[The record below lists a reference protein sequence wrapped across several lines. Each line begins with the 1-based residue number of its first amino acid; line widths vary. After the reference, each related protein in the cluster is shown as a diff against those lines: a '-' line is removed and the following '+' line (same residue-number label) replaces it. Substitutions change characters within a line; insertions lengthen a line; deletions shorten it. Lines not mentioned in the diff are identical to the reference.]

1 MDENV
6 FVSDGFVHCTMC
18 RRDGEMVWW
27 WWWDG
32 DGDGEMALCR
42 GWDLSDLRLCG
53 LMALNTLMAGHTYP
67 MLFITSPST
76 ATAQPTPSLNKNLHS
91 AFHPGTYQHIRS
103 SPLQL
108 REIKRWDW
116 KVRITQE
123 ETKQDGVCMRGDMCA
138 HVGQCTDIR
147 QNNVQGGGGR
157 EHGETHRGQFCSQS
171 WDKTSQWREWTG
183 RPINSLLRIL
193 RVFQMLQ

>member
-1 MDENV
+1 
-6 FVSDGFVHCTMC
+6 
-18 RRDGEMVWW
+18 
-27 WWWDG
+27 
-32 DGDGEMALCR
+32 
-42 GWDLSDLRLCG
+42 
-53 LMALNTLMAGHTYP
+53 MALNTLMAGHTYP

-147 QNNVQGGGGR
+147 QNNVQGGGDR
-157 EHGETHRGQFCSQS
+157 EHGE
-171 WDKTSQWREWTG
+171 
-183 RPINSLLRIL
+183 SL
-193 RVFQMLQ
+193 QN